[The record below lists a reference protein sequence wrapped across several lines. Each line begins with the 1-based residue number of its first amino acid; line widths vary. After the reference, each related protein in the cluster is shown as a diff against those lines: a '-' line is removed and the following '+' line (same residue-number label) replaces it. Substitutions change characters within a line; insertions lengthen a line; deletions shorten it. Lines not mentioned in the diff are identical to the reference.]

1 MKKITCLLLLTIF
14 TLSCGVK
21 TTRTM
26 LTSGD
31 YDAAI
36 RKSVE
41 GLRSN
46 KNAKGNQDY
55 VYLLEEAY
63 AKAKERDQRNIEA
76 WSKDSNPDNLE
87 KIYETYNLLSNR
99 QELIRPLEPL
109 KLISEGR
116 DAQFPM
122 EDYADEIIASK
133 NKLVEYLYTS
143 TKKLLATNDKLNY
156 RKAYEEFL
164 YIKKLNANYKDV
176 SSLIDLALQKG
187 TDYIYVYTKNET
199 NLVIPTQLQNDLLN
213 FGTFGLN
220 DRWTVYHSTKL
231 QGIAYDYGLMVN
243 FRNIIISPEQVK
255 EKEFIKEKQVKD
267 GVKNL
272 LDSNGNVIKDNA
284 GNPIKVDNM
293 ITVKAQIYEFKQ
305 FKSVQ
310 ITAKVDYIQNNN
322 NQLIASFPL
331 TSEYVFDYTYANF
344 NGDKRACEDNY
355 LTYFGRK
362 SVPFPSNE
370 QMIYDSGEDVKA
382 KLKDIITK
390 NKFRQ

>member
-1 MKKITCLLLLTIF
+1 MKKITYLLALIF
-14 TLSCGVK
+14 LTLSCGVK
-21 TTRTM
+21 TTRTL

-36 RKSVE
+36 WKSAE
-41 GLRSN
+41 SLRSN

-63 AKAKERDQRNIEA
+63 AKATERDLRNIDV

-87 KIYETYNLLSNR
+87 KIFDTYNLLSNR

-109 KLISEGR
+109 KLITEGR
-116 DAQFPM
+116 DAKFPM
-122 EDYADEIIASK
+122 DDYSDEIIASK
-133 NKLVEYLYTS
+133 NKLVDYIYTA
-143 TKKLLATNDKLNY
+143 TKKLLATNDKLNF
-156 RKAYEEFL
+156 RKAYEDLL

-176 SSLIDLALQKG
+176 ASLIDLALQKG
-187 TDYIYVYTKNET
+187 TDYIFVYTKNET
-199 NLVIPTQLQNDLLN
+199 NMVIPTQLQNDLLD

-220 DRWTVYHSTKL
+220 DRWTVYHSTKA
-231 QGIAYDYGLMVN
+231 QGIVYDYSIMVN
-243 FRNIIISPEQVK
+243 FRTIIISPEQVK

-272 LDSNGNVIKDNA
+272 LDTNGNVVKDNA

-322 NQLIASFPL
+322 NQLIATFPL
-331 TSEYVFDYTYANF
+331 ASEYAFDYIYAHF

-355 LTYFGRK
+355 LAYFSRK

-370 QMIYDSGEDVKA
+370 QMIFDSGEDLKA
-382 KLKDIITK
+382 KLKDIINK
-390 NKFRQ
+390 NKFRR

>member
-63 AKAKERDQRNIEA
+63 TKAKERDQRNIEA

-272 LDSNGNVIKDNA
+272 LDSNGNVVKDNA

>member
-1 MKKITCLLLLTIF
+1 MKKITYLFALIF
-14 TLSCGVK
+14 LTLSCGVK
-21 TTRTM
+21 TTRTL

-36 RKSVE
+36 RKSAE
-41 GLRSN
+41 SLRSN

-63 AKAKERDQRNIEA
+63 AKATERDLRNIDV

-87 KIYETYNLLSNR
+87 KIFDTYNLLSNR

-109 KLISEGR
+109 KLITEGR
-116 DAQFPM
+116 VAKFPM
-122 EDYADEIIASK
+122 DDYSDEIIASK
-133 NKLVEYLYTS
+133 NKLVDYIYTA
-143 TKKLLATNDKLNY
+143 TKKLLATNDKLNF
-156 RKAYEEFL
+156 RKAYEDLL

-176 SSLIDLALQKG
+176 ASLIDLALQKG
-187 TDYIYVYTKNET
+187 TDYIFVYTKNET
-199 NLVIPTQLQNDLLN
+199 NMVIPTQLLNDLLD

-220 DRWTVYHSTKL
+220 DRWTVYHSTKA
-231 QGIAYDYGLMVN
+231 QGIVYDYSIMVN
-243 FRNIIISPEQVK
+243 FRTIIISPEQVK

-272 LDSNGNVIKDNA
+272 LDTNGNVVKDNA

-322 NQLIASFPL
+322 NQLIATFPL
-331 TSEYVFDYTYANF
+331 ASEYAFDYIYAHF

-355 LTYFGRK
+355 LTYFSRK

-370 QMIYDSGEDVKA
+370 QMIFDSGEDLKA
-382 KLKDIITK
+382 KLKDIINK
-390 NKFRQ
+390 NKFRR

>member
-1 MKKITCLLLLTIF
+1 MKKITYLFALIF
-14 TLSCGVK
+14 LTLSCGVK
-21 TTRTM
+21 TTRTL

-36 RKSVE
+36 RKSAE
-41 GLRSN
+41 SLRSN

-63 AKAKERDQRNIEA
+63 AKATERDLRNIDV

-87 KIYETYNLLSNR
+87 KIFDTYNLLSNR

-116 DAQFPM
+116 DAKFPM
-122 EDYADEIIASK
+122 EDYSDEIIASK
-133 NKLVEYLYTS
+133 NKLVDYIYTA
-143 TKKLLATNDKLNY
+143 TKKLLATNDKLNF
-156 RKAYEEFL
+156 RKAYEDLL

-176 SSLIDLALQKG
+176 ASLIDLALQKG
-187 TDYIYVYTKNET
+187 TDYIFVYTKNET
-199 NLVIPTQLQNDLLN
+199 NMVIPTQLQNDLLD
-213 FGTFGLN
+213 FGTLGLN
-220 DRWTVYHSTKL
+220 DRWTVYHSTKA
-231 QGIAYDYGLMVN
+231 QGIVYDYSLMVN
-243 FRNIIISPEQVK
+243 FRTIIISPEQVK

-272 LDSNGNVIKDNA
+272 LDTNGNVVKDNA

-322 NQLIASFPL
+322 NQLIATFPL
-331 TSEYVFDYTYANF
+331 ASEYAFDYIYAHF

-355 LTYFGRK
+355 LTYFSRK

-370 QMIYDSGEDVKA
+370 QMIFDSGEDLKA
-382 KLKDIITK
+382 KLKDIINK
-390 NKFRQ
+390 NKFRR

>member
-1 MKKITCLLLLTIF
+1 M
-14 TLSCGVK
+14 SCGVK

-272 LDSNGNVIKDNA
+272 LDSNGNVVKDNA

>member
-143 TKKLLATNDKLNY
+143 TKKILATNDKLNY

-272 LDSNGNVIKDNA
+272 LDSNGNVVKDNA

>member
-272 LDSNGNVIKDNA
+272 LDSNGNVVKDNA

-355 LTYFGRK
+355 LTYFGKK

>member
-26 LTSGD
+26 LTSGE

-272 LDSNGNVIKDNA
+272 LDSNGNVVKDNA

>member
-267 GVKNL
+267 
-272 LDSNGNVIKDNA
+272 
-284 GNPIKVDNM
+284 
-293 ITVKAQIYEFKQ
+293 
-305 FKSVQ
+305 
-310 ITAKVDYIQNNN
+310 
-322 NQLIASFPL
+322 
-331 TSEYVFDYTYANF
+331 
-344 NGDKRACEDNY
+344 
-355 LTYFGRK
+355 
-362 SVPFPSNE
+362 
-370 QMIYDSGEDVKA
+370 
-382 KLKDIITK
+382 
-390 NKFRQ
+390 

>member
-76 WSKDSNPDNLE
+76 WSKDSNPYNLE

-272 LDSNGNVIKDNA
+272 LDSNGNVVKDNA

>member
-76 WSKDSNPDNLE
+76 WSKDSNPYNLE

-133 NKLVEYLYTS
+133 NKLVVYLYTS

-272 LDSNGNVIKDNA
+272 LDSNGNVVKDNA

-293 ITVKAQIYEFKQ
+293 ITVKAQIFEFKQ

>member
-1 MKKITCLLLLTIF
+1 MKKIILLFCLLFMTF
-14 TLSCGVK
+14 SCGVK

-46 KNAKGNQDY
+46 KNSKGNQDY

-63 AKAKERDQRNIEA
+63 AKAKERDLRNIDA

-87 KIYETYNLLSNR
+87 RIYDTYNLLKNR
-99 QELIRPLEPL
+99 QELIRPLQPL
-109 KLISEGR
+109 KLIAEGR

-122 EDYADEIIASK
+122 DDYSDEIIESK
-133 NKLVEYLYTS
+133 NRLVDYLYLAA
-143 TKKLLATNDKLNY
+143 KKLLATNDKLNY
-156 RKAYEEFL
+156 RKAYDDLL
-164 YIKKLNANYKDV
+164 YINKLNANYKDV
-176 SSLIDLALQKG
+176 SSLTELALQKG
-187 TDYIYVYTKNET
+187 TDYVYVFTKNET
-199 NLVIPTQLQNDLLN
+199 NMVIPTRLQNDMLD
-213 FGTFGLN
+213 FSTFGLN
-220 DRWTVYHSTKL
+220 DRWTVYHSNKVKGL
-231 QGIAYDYGLMVN
+231 DYDYSMVVN
-243 FRNIIISPEQVK
+243 FRNILISPEQVK

-272 LDSNGNVIKDNA
+272 VDTNGNVVKDKD

-293 ITVKAQIYEFKQ
+293 ITVKAQIYEYKQ

-310 ITAKVDYIQNNN
+310 VTAKVDYIQNKS
-322 NQLIASFPL
+322 NQLIDTFPL
-331 TSEYVFDYTYANF
+331 ASEYVFDYVYANY
-344 NGDKRACEDNY
+344 NGDKRACDDDY
-355 LTYFGRK
+355 LPNFGRK

-370 QMIYDSGEDVKA
+370 QMIYDSGEDLKA
-382 KLKDIITK
+382 KLKDIITR
-390 NKFRQ
+390 NKFRR

>member
-76 WSKDSNPDNLE
+76 LSKDSNPDNLE

-199 NLVIPTQLQNDLLN
+199 NLVIPTKLQNDLLN

-272 LDSNGNVIKDNA
+272 LDSNGNVVKDNA

>member
-1 MKKITCLLLLTIF
+1 MKKITYLFALIF
-14 TLSCGVK
+14 LTLSCGVK
-21 TTRTM
+21 TTRTL

-36 RKSVE
+36 RKSAE
-41 GLRSN
+41 SLRSN

-63 AKAKERDQRNIEA
+63 AKATERDLRNIDV

-87 KIYETYNLLSNR
+87 KIFDTYNLLSNR

-116 DAQFPM
+116 DAKFPM
-122 EDYADEIIASK
+122 EDYSDEIIASK
-133 NKLVEYLYTS
+133 NKLVDYIYTA
-143 TKKLLATNDKLNY
+143 TKKLLATNDKLNF
-156 RKAYEEFL
+156 RKAYEDLL

-176 SSLIDLALQKG
+176 ASLIDLALQKG
-187 TDYIYVYTKNET
+187 TDYIFVYTKNET
-199 NLVIPTQLQNDLLN
+199 NMVIPTQLQNDLLD

-220 DRWTVYHSTKL
+220 DRWTVYHSTKA
-231 QGIAYDYGLMVN
+231 QGIVYDYSIMVN
-243 FRNIIISPEQVK
+243 FRTIIISPEQVK

-272 LDSNGNVIKDNA
+272 LDTNGNVVKDNA

-322 NQLIASFPL
+322 NQLIATFPL
-331 TSEYVFDYTYANF
+331 ASEYAFDYIYAHF

-355 LTYFGRK
+355 LTYFSRK

-370 QMIYDSGEDVKA
+370 QMIFDSGEDLKA
-382 KLKDIITK
+382 KLKDIINK
-390 NKFRQ
+390 NKFRR

>member
-1 MKKITCLLLLTIF
+1 MKKITCLLFLTIF

-272 LDSNGNVIKDNA
+272 LDSNGNVVKDNA

>member
-272 LDSNGNVIKDNA
+272 LDSNGNVVKDNA

>member
-26 LTSGD
+26 ITSGD

-272 LDSNGNVIKDNA
+272 LDSNGNVVKDNA

>member
-122 EDYADEIIASK
+122 EDYTDEIIASK

-272 LDSNGNVIKDNA
+272 LDSNGNVVKDNA

>member
-31 YDAAI
+31 YDAAV

-272 LDSNGNVIKDNA
+272 LDSNGNVVKDNA